1 MTDQE
6 STAIIKA
13 DEAHKNYEQTVA
25 CRANLQA
32 NFLVLGRLLKENRD
46 SSLYKF
52 LGHDTFEEYLG
63 APELGF
69 KRSTAYN
76 LIKLIELYSVKL
88 GVPDNRLV
96 AVGTTKLGKIAG
108 VVESDV
114 DGWLDKAEHLSKSSL
129 DDEIGRGPGS
139 NSPHVSPG
147 NLSSSPPVPALTS
160 KQYLE
165 RVKGSPCCVC
175 GREPA
180 TMAHFP
186 RTRVRCGQ
194 PWHVIPLCGECHR
207 LQEDGGMEW
216 CWNNRQFWG
225 EWYYKNIV
233 G

>member
-147 NLSSSPPVPALTS
+147 NLSSSPPVPALNT
-160 KQYLE
+160 
-165 RVKGSPCCVC
+165 CVNGC
-175 GREPA
+175 GEGEKS
-180 TMAHFP
+180 HFP
-186 RTRVRCGQ
+186 ISRGAGGEEVED
-194 PWHVIPLCGECHR
+194 WWIPMCRKCHTEYHR
-207 LQEDGGMEW
+207 DPKGWMW
-216 CWNNRQFWG
+216 T
-225 EWYYKNIV
+225 YKRNWARYFYSRMK
-233 G
+233 